1 MKLQN
6 KVAWVTGSGRGIG
19 KAIALSLAK
28 EGAKV
33 VVSDI
38 DMNNCE
44 NVVAEIKKQ
53 NGSAVAL
60 QCDVSS
66 KTDVE
71 NTVKRIIEEYDRLDI
86 LVNNAGIVEFKPF
99 LDISEDEW
107 DKMLDVNLKGQFLC
121 AQAAI
126 REMLKN
132 KWGRVINIG
141 SISHGGCG
149 LAFPQIAHY
158 TSSKGG
164 VSGLTEALAAEFGS
178 QGINTN
184 VICPGAI
191 ETEMTGKID
200 KETLNQTIKRIPK
213 GRMGK
218 TVEIADV
225 AAFLASEESEYVNG
239 SSIVVDGG
247 WLSM

>member
-1 MKLQN
+1 MRLQN

-19 KAIALSLAK
+19 RAIALKMAE

-38 DMNNCE
+38 GLNNCE
-44 NVVAEIKKQ
+44 NVVAEIGKQ
-53 NGSAVAL
+53 NGTAAAL
-60 QCDVSS
+60 ECDVSS
-66 KTDVE
+66 KNAVE
-71 NTVKRIIEEYDRLDI
+71 NTVNRIIELYDKLDI
-86 LVNNAGIVEFKPF
+86 LVNNAGIVGFKPF

-107 DKMLDVNLKGQFLC
+107 NKMIDINLKGQFLC

-141 SISHGGCG
+141 SISHGDSTI
-149 LAFPQIAHY
+149 AFPQISHY

-164 VSGLTEALAAEFGS
+164 VSGLTAALAVEYGS

-191 ETEMTGKID
+191 QTEMSKKTD
-200 KETLNQTIKRIPK
+200 EETLKQTIMRIPK

-218 TVEIADV
+218 PEEIANV
-225 AAFLASEESEYVNG
+225 AAFLASEEAEYVNG
-239 SSIVVDGG
+239 ASIVVDGG
-247 WLSM
+247 WITM